1 MNAIDLLTRQHRHV
15 ENLFDRFARLAPSDA
30 GGRSELF
37 AQIAEAI
44 AVHTALEED
53 HLYPRVSALR
63 RVEAQQEAY
72 AEHQEVK
79 EALADLLQLDVIDPG
94 FDAKLRSLRGSLEL
108 HVESEETELFPAL
121 EQLLDDGELEE
132 LGMLMDEESR
142 DKLQTWPDVHVPA
155 LDTTVH

>member
-15 ENLFDRFARLAPSDA
+15 ENLFDRFARLAGDDTA
-30 GGRSELF
+30 GRSELF

-53 HLYPRVSALR
+53 HLYPRVRDLR
-63 RVEAQQEAY
+63 RADAQQEAY

-79 EALADLLQLDVIDPG
+79 EALSDLLQVDVTDPA
-94 FDAKLRSLRGSLEL
+94 FDGKLRSLRSCLEL
-108 HVESEETELFPAL
+108 HVAGEETELFPAL
-121 EQLLDDGELEE
+121 EQLLDDAELEE
-132 LGMLMDEESR
+132 LGMLMDDESR
-142 DKLQTWPDVHVPA
+142 NRMQPWPDAVVPA